1 VTATRTPP
9 TVGRLLLAGLLAL
22 FALSA
27 LGTALALATTR
38 AVDAE
43 LAAVEHLADTS
54 RRLERVGA
62 LFREFY
68 MHQAHLALGMDE
80 AEHLGLTRDAR
91 ASLGD
96 ALTALEAPP
105 VDAVVAQTLPR
116 LREQLAGLDRL
127 LEAEFLP
134 ALRAGHASHAAH
146 LHHQAAGSVQ
156 AATARI
162 DADQQTLRLAITEA
176 RARAAEVTT
185 ASITEAA
192 LVLSSALVL
201 ALGVGFWM
209 VRAVRGPI
217 ERLRTAAASLP
228 DRPPG
233 TASPRTAPLEVAAL
247 GRSLNGALAEL
258 DRQRQARAEAE
269 TMASLGRIAAGVA
282 HEINNPLAV
291 MLGHARVLE
300 AVVGPDEDAD
310 SARAIADEARHCQHI
325 VQDLLDY
332 ARPGLAERVRLE
344 FGELVRGVGERA
356 CAGEV
361 DFRGRRRGPARPGGR
376 APPRGR
382 AAQPARER
390 RGVRAAHHARAH
402 VRADAAGAAPASASS
417 TTARAWRRTPSSASS
432 SPSSP
437 PAPRA
442 PASGSPSRAPSSSP
456 TAARSSP
463 DPAPAAASN
472 SACPSRPPEDPAHGP
487 PAHRRRQGVVSGR
500 CSLKL
505 LSPPQQPHEW
515 TTRCPTPP
523 RPLPK
528 LLTARPTT
536 SS

>member
-233 TASPRTAPLEVAAL
+233 TRVPEDGPAEVAAL

-300 AVVGPDEDAD
+300 AVVGPEDAA

-361 DFRGRRRGPARPGGR
+361 DFRGPAEALHVLVDARRLEAVLRNLLVNAEAFGRRITLALTSEQTPQGRCACLSVIDDGPGVAPDALERIFEPFFTTRPEGTGLGLAIARAVVVAHGGTLVARPGPGGR
-376 APPRGR
+376 FELRLPL
-382 AAQPARER
+382 
-390 RGVRAAHHARAH
+390 
-402 VRADAAGAAPASASS
+402 APA
-417 TTARAWRRTPSSASS
+417 
-432 SPSSP
+432 
-437 PAPRA
+437 
-442 PASGSPSRAPSSSP
+442 
-456 TAARSSP
+456 
-463 DPAPAAASN
+463 
-472 SACPSRPPEDPAHGP
+472 
-487 PAHRRRQGVVSGR
+487 
-500 CSLKL
+500 
-505 LSPPQQPHEW
+505 
-515 TTRCPTPP
+515 
-523 RPLPK
+523 
-528 LLTARPTT
+528 
-536 SS
+536 

>member
-1 VTATRTPP
+1 VTEPRTPP

-43 LAAVEHLADTS
+43 LSEVEHLADTS

-80 AEHLGLTRDAR
+80 AEHLGLTRAAR
-91 ASLGD
+91 ASLGE

-105 VDAVVAQTLPR
+105 VDAVVAETLPR

-146 LHHQAAGSVQ
+146 LHHHAAGSVQ
-156 AATARI
+156 AATTRI
-162 DADQQTLRLAITEA
+162 DADQETLRHAIAEA
-176 RARAAEVTT
+176 RARAAEATT
-185 ASITEAA
+185 ASTKD
-192 LVLSSALVL
+192 SALVL
-201 ALGVGFWM
+201 GCALLLALAVGAWM
-209 VRAVRGPI
+209 LRAVRGPI
-217 ERLRTAAASLP
+217 ERLRTAAAALP

-233 TASPRTAPLEVAAL
+233 TRVPEDGPAEVAAL

-300 AVVGPDEDAD
+300 AVVAPEDAA

-332 ARPGLAERVRLE
+332 ARPGLAERVRLDL
-344 FGELVRGVGERA
+344 GELARGVGERA

-361 DFRGRRRGPARPGGR
+361 DFRGPAEALEVLVDARRLEAVLRNLLVNAEAFGRRISVALTVEESPPQGRVACLSVIDDGPGVAPEALERIFEPFFTTRPEGTGLGLAIARAVAVAHGGTLVARPGPGGR
-376 APPRGR
+376 FELRLPL
-382 AAQPARER
+382 
-390 RGVRAAHHARAH
+390 
-402 VRADAAGAAPASASS
+402 APA
-417 TTARAWRRTPSSASS
+417 
-432 SPSSP
+432 
-437 PAPRA
+437 
-442 PASGSPSRAPSSSP
+442 
-456 TAARSSP
+456 
-463 DPAPAAASN
+463 
-472 SACPSRPPEDPAHGP
+472 
-487 PAHRRRQGVVSGR
+487 
-500 CSLKL
+500 
-505 LSPPQQPHEW
+505 
-515 TTRCPTPP
+515 
-523 RPLPK
+523 
-528 LLTARPTT
+528 
-536 SS
+536 

>member
-1 VTATRTPP
+1 MTEKRTPP

-43 LAAVEHLADTS
+43 LSEVEHLADTS

-80 AEHLGLTRDAR
+80 AEHLNLTRAAR

-105 VDAVVAQTLPR
+105 VDAVVAETLPR

-146 LHHQAAGSVQ
+146 LHHHAAGSVQ
-156 AATARI
+156 TATTRI
-162 DADQQTLRLAITEA
+162 DADQQTLRLAIAEA
-176 RARAAEVTT
+176 RARAAEALTT
-185 ASITEAA
+185 STTEAA
-192 LVLSSALVL
+192 LVLGSALLL
-201 ALGVGFWM
+201 ALGVGAWM
-209 VRAVRGPI
+209 LRAVRGPI
-217 ERLRTAAASLP
+217 ERLRTAAAALP

-233 TASPRTAPLEVAAL
+233 TRVPEDGPAEVAAL

-300 AVVGPDEDAD
+300 AVVAPEDAA

-332 ARPGLAERVRLE
+332 ARPGLAERVRLDL
-344 FGELVRGVGERA
+344 GELARGVGERA

-361 DFRGRRRGPARPGGR
+361 DFRGPAEALNVLVDARRVEAVLRNLLVNAEAFGQRIALALTAEETPQGRMACLSVIDDGPGVAPEALERIFEPFFTTRPEGTGLGLAIARAVAVAHGGTLVARPGPGGR
-376 APPRGR
+376 FELRLPL
-382 AAQPARER
+382 
-390 RGVRAAHHARAH
+390 
-402 VRADAAGAAPASASS
+402 APA
-417 TTARAWRRTPSSASS
+417 
-432 SPSSP
+432 
-437 PAPRA
+437 
-442 PASGSPSRAPSSSP
+442 
-456 TAARSSP
+456 
-463 DPAPAAASN
+463 
-472 SACPSRPPEDPAHGP
+472 
-487 PAHRRRQGVVSGR
+487 
-500 CSLKL
+500 
-505 LSPPQQPHEW
+505 
-515 TTRCPTPP
+515 
-523 RPLPK
+523 
-528 LLTARPTT
+528 
-536 SS
+536 